1 METIRLWPLAQSEIR
16 GATTNFVD
24 ALFTSA
30 PPVVAGAPVGREAF
44 GSIVAAGG
52 YPEARLRHG
61 RRRARWFANYVD
73 TTLDRDLREIS
84 SARKL
89 DEVPR
94 LLRLLAAQ
102 AANVLSYRSVAAK
115 LDLDHATVREYVG
128 LLQTVFLVRLLPAW
142 RPGIGAREVQTPKA
156 YFSDSGLLAYLLGAD
171 EDRIATDDQVTGKVI
186 ENFVA
191 MEVLKHADWA
201 RVDTTAYH
209 YRQREDEV
217 DLVLE
222 SRAGEIVAVEVK
234 AAASIMR
241 REIRP
246 IEKLRDTRGKRFK
259 AGVVVCTAAQTTP
272 LGDRLWAVPLS
283 SLWA

>member
-1 METIRLWPLAQSEIR
+1 
-16 GATTNFVD
+16 
-24 ALFTSA
+24 
-30 PPVVAGAPVGREAF
+30 
-44 GSIVAAGG
+44 
-52 YPEARLRHG
+52 LRDG

-73 TTLDRDLREIS
+73 TTLDRDLRDLS

-94 LLRLLAAQ
+94 LLRLLASQ

-115 LDLDHATVREYVG
+115 LDLNHETVREYVG

-156 YFSDSGLLAYLLGAD
+156 YLSDSGLLAYLLGAD

-201 RVDTTAYH
+201 RVDSTAYH
-209 YRQREDEV
+209 YRHREDEV

-234 AAASIMR
+234 AAASVTR
-241 REIRP
+241 RDLRP
-246 IEKLRDTRGKRFK
+246 IEKLRKTRGERFK